1 MVPSVVSALGTAL
14 ARSGRIHDALSLLQ
28 HALDR
33 RIYLKAGSYNF
44 YYLLMAIGEA
54 RWLAGYVEQALDD
67 VGEAEQTARRNGE
80 RAHRA
85 QSLYLLASIHA
96 YRTPTVAE
104 PLYLEARELAEQSS
118 MRPLV
123 ADCWLGLADV
133 DRSLGR
139 STAADKLREAQMRFT
154 SLGLTERPG
163 LTACDER
170 VSDSR

>member
-14 ARSGRIHDALSLLQ
+14 ARSGRIDEALDLLQ

-33 RIYLKAGSYNF
+33 RIYLKAGRYNF

-54 RWLAGYVEQALDD
+54 RWLAGQIEQALAE
-67 VGEAEQTARRNGE
+67 VGEAELTARRNGE

-85 QSLYLLASIHA
+85 RSLHLLGAIHA
-96 YRTPTVAE
+96 CQTPATAE
-104 PLYLEARELAEQSS
+104 RWYLEARDLAEQSS

-133 DRSLGR
+133 ERRLGR
-139 STAADKLREAQMRFT
+139 STAAGTLREAQARLT
-154 SLGLTERPG
+154 SLGLTNRPG
-163 LTACDER
+163 LAAM
-170 VSDSR
+170 